1 MNGGG
6 EVLHSAASYF
16 SLSVWHTWALLVEK
30 EQQEINTEMGR
41 TLALILPFC
50 LQSPCQSCKF
60 SLPSIACISSLAE
73 FFDTVALFLF
83 SLFLSFFLSLYIFF
97 FLFWRRTARCAKLA
111 RAPFLCVAP
120 LSLFTLPEMCFHG
133 GRPATLYFF
142 LFAFFFF
149 FFSKLDM

>member
-16 SLSVWHTWALLVEK
+16 SLSVWHTWALSVEK
-30 EQQEINTEMGR
+30 QQQGINTEMGR

-73 FFDTVALFLF
+73 FLNTVALFLF
-83 SLFLSFFLSLYIFF
+83 SLFVSFFLSFF
-97 FLFWRRTARCAKLA
+97 IY
-111 RAPFLCVAP
+111 
-120 LSLFTLPEMCFHG
+120 LS
-133 GRPATLYFF
+133 
-142 LFAFFFF
+142 FFFF
-149 FFSKLDM
+149 FGGEQQGAPN